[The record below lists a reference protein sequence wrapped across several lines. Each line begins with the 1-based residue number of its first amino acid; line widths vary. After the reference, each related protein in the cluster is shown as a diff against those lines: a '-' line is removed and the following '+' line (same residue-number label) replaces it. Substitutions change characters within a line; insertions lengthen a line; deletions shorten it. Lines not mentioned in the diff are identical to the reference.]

1 MNKKSIEH
9 KSFKFE
15 KTEEKKCDEKQCN
28 KLGEYIAPKSPKNSE
43 KYLFCI
49 DHIKIYNK
57 RWNFFAG
64 RSQQEIYDY
73 QKNDFFENRPAKSF
87 TKGENAKIK
96 FEFDYF
102 LDKSKVKFSKKT
114 KKFEKNLKNSFNIDT
129 KKSLDIFGLKSDVS
143 EDLVKKKYKELVKK
157 YHPDLNKNYSNK
169 ERKIKEINKAYKILV
184 KFAKVNHG
192 NK

>member
-1 MNKKSIEH
+1 MKKKSIEH
-9 KSFKFE
+9 TDFKFS
-15 KTEEKKCDEKQCN
+15 KTEENKCDAKQCD
-28 KLGEYIAPKSPKNSE
+28 KLGEYIAPKSPKSSE
-43 KYLFCI
+43 TYLFCI

-73 QKNDFFENRPAKSF
+73 QKNDFFENRPTRSF
-87 TKGENAKIK
+87 TKGENSKIK

-102 LDKSKVKFSKKT
+102 LNKSKIKFSKKT
-114 KKFEKNLKNSFNIDT
+114 KKFEKNLKYSFNNEV
-129 KKSLDIFGLKSDVS
+129 KQSLDIFNLKSDIS
-143 EDLVKKKYKELVKK
+143 ESLIKKKYKELVKK

-169 ERKIKEINKAYKILV
+169 ERKIKEINKAYKILL
-184 KFAKVNHG
+184 KFVKVNYG